1 MEGISLPCFFL
12 RLFSVS
18 RGAGLT
24 DQLLSADA
32 LSLCENYDDDVYSDA
47 MVLIL
52 EVRSGHIVWMIRKGK
67 EYPTNNNLLLHSFLV

>member
-1 MEGISLPCFFL
+1 MFLSSSL
-12 RLFSVS
+12 SVS

-24 DQLLSADA
+24 DQFLSADA
-32 LSLCENYDDDVYSDA
+32 LSLCENYDDDVYGDA

-67 EYPTNNNLLLHSFLV
+67 EYPTNNNLLLHGFLV